1 MGGHLP
7 LFQTD
12 VPGARTG
19 RALPAR
25 SVFGNSLARDITDSL
40 DMGQREA
47 WRSAGNHILLHHVAR
62 LLRIPWRD
70 TVRVVCE
77 YTSRQLWG

>member
-1 MGGHLP
+1 M
-7 LFQTD
+7 
-12 VPGARTG
+12 
-19 RALPAR
+19 
-25 SVFGNSLARDITDSL
+25 TDSL

-47 WRSAGNHILLHHVAR
+47 WRSAWNHILLRHVAR